1 MSSLWLQFV
10 RKSISHID
18 KILIM
23 QMLFNIELNI
33 VPAIEKAMQSWWEM
47 K

>member
-10 RKSISHID
+10 RKSINHID

-33 VPAIEKAMQSWWEM
+33 VPAIEKAM
-47 K
+47 